1 MNKHSSIRRLLCL
14 CLILLM
20 LPVVTISVAASGG
33 NESYNFAVGQ
43 HIEANNTYVPPEGF
57 FHADFLVDGEWLTYA
72 NGNVKLGW
80 NTDPYSELGETDPV
94 EIIISLDTYY
104 VLEKIVI
111 CPMKWARGEAFP
123 RGYELMGSLDGAEWF
138 EVYATQHDL
147 SAIAADDV
155 SVAPKEYVLDTPT
168 TIKYF
173 CIRIIHQSPVVDKT
187 GASTSA
193 LGEIELYGYKDT
205 EAEANAEADAAKR
218 LEEAKATTKTDLQ
231 TYRADKN
238 DPDYREAQVAE
249 LNDILSNALAT
260 IDGATDMETV
270 LTTAAAA
277 RNAMDVVKTDA
288 QLTAEETTTEEAT
301 EEVTEPIVEETTEE
315 TTEETPEE
323 VTEESTT
330 EAITEADTVE
340 ATQPVEETEAD
351 TQAATEVDTVAATTA
366 EATDAPAK
374 EGCGAVLW
382 SGAVVMLTAASTAAL
397 VLGRKKREE

>member
-1 MNKHSSIRRLLCL
+1 MKAKTHSKILRALCL
-14 CLILLM
+14 FAVLLM
-20 LPVVTISVAASGG
+20 LPIVAIPVSADDG

-111 CPMKWARGEAFP
+111 CPMKWSRGEAFP
-123 RGYELMGSLDGAEWF
+123 RGYELLGSLDGAEWF
-138 EVYATQHDL
+138 ELYETQNDL
-147 SAIAADDV
+147 SALADDDN
-155 SVAPKEYVLDTPT
+155 SVAPKEYVLNTPT

-173 CIRIIHQSPVVDKT
+173 CIRIIHQSIVVDNT

-205 EAEANAEADAAKR
+205 EAEANAEAEAAKR
-218 LEEAKATTKTDLQ
+218 LEEAKATTKADLQ
-231 TYRADKN
+231 AYRADKN
-238 DPDYREAQVAE
+238 DQDYREAQVAE
-249 LNDILSNALAT
+249 LNAILSNALAT
-260 IDGATDMETV
+260 IDSATDMETV

-288 QLTAEETTTEEAT
+288 QLTVEETTEEAT
-301 EEVTEPIVEETTEE
+301 EEVTE
-315 TTEETPEE
+315 
-323 VTEESTT
+323 ESTT
-330 EAITEADTVE
+330 EAVTEADTVE

-366 EATDAPAK
+366 EATDVPTK

-382 SGAVVMLTAASTAAL
+382 SSAAVMLTATSTAAL
-397 VLGRKKREE
+397 ALGRKKREE

>member
-1 MNKHSSIRRLLCL
+1 MKTKTHSKILRALCL
-14 CLILLM
+14 FVVLLM
-20 LPVVTISVAASGG
+20 LPIAALPISAEDG
-33 NESYNFAVGQ
+33 NESYNFAIGQ
-43 HIEANNTYVPPEGF
+43 KIEANNTYVPPEGF

-72 NGNVKLGW
+72 GDNVKLGW
-80 NTDPYSELGETDPV
+80 NTDPYSGIGETDPV
-94 EIIISLDTYY
+94 EIIITLDTYY
-104 VLEKIVI
+104 VLDKIVI

-123 RGYELMGSLDGAEWF
+123 RGYELLGSLDGAEWF
-138 EVYATQHDL
+138 ELYETQTDL
-147 SAIAADDV
+147 SALADDDN
-155 SVAPKEYVLDTPT
+155 SVAPKEYVLNTPT

-173 CIRIIHQSPVVDKT
+173 CIRIIHQSRVVDQT
-187 GASTSA
+187 GSSTSA

-205 EAEANAEADAAKR
+205 EAASKAEAEAAKA
-218 LEEAKATTKTDLQ
+218 LEEAKATAKTDLQ
-231 TYRADKN
+231 AYRADKN
-238 DPDYREAQVAE
+238 DQDYREAQVAE
-249 LNDILSNALAT
+249 LNDILSSALTA
-260 IDGATDMETV
+260 IDGATDIATV
-270 LTTAAAA
+270 NSTATAAKKE
-277 RNAMDVVKTDA
+277 MDAVKTDA

-315 TTEETPEE
+315 ATEE
-323 VTEESTT
+323 VTEEATT
-330 EAITEADTVE
+330 EAVTEADTVE